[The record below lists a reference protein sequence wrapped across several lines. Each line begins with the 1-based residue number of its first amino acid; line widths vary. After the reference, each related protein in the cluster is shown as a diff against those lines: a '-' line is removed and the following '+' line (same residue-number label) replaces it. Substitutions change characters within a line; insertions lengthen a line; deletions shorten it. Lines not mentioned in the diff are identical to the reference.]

1 MKVVR
6 AIAHD
11 QRHKPASQ
19 RQLDDALTNV
29 VWNAVLDTIWLGMLV
44 VQGFRPRPSQPVR
57 SLRMADDQDAVPEI
71 EDERTLVMRVIQ
83 IAVSPGTPRVSRRSL
98 FALPERRGLPRFS
111 VG

>member
-29 VWNAVLDTIWLGMLV
+29 VWNAVLDWLGMLV
-44 VQGFRPRPSQPVR
+44 VQRLPAPPQPA
-57 SLRMADDQDAVPEI
+57 SLV
-71 EDERTLVMRVIQ
+71 
-83 IAVSPGTPRVSRRSL
+83 
-98 FALPERRGLPRFS
+98 FAHG
-111 VG
+111 